1 MAKAKKTGKP
11 QQQKKPKK
19 SKGTYVDSAGAYCQ
33 EVIMVNEEL
42 YNEKLA
48 VINHRLDKLEQE
60 QKEANSDNVNEHK
73 EMKKEIRENA
83 DLKFAIQ
90 SLSEVVADLK
100 VTVNELNSR
109 DGVAW
114 RQTKWLIVSGV
125 IMSILGFILGQI
137 LQI

>member
-1 MAKAKKTGKP
+1 M
-11 QQQKKPKK
+11 
-19 SKGTYVDSAGAYCQ
+19 
-33 EVIMVNEEL
+33 NEEL
-42 YNEKLA
+42 YNEKFA
-48 VINHRLDKLEQE
+48 VINHRITNLEQE
-60 QKEANSDNVNEHK
+60 YKEFKRTSEKEHK
-73 EMKKEIRENA
+73 EMKQEIRENS
-83 DLKFAIQ
+83 DLKYAIQ

-100 VTVNELNSR
+100 VTVNDLNNR

>member
-60 QKEANSDNVNEHK
+60 QKEANSDNANEHK

-100 VTVNELNSR
+100 ATVNELNSK
-109 DGVAW
+109 DGKSWDRA
-114 RQTKWLIVSGV
+114 KWIVISNIIAFFLAFV
-125 IMSILGFILGQI
+125 LGKLWS
-137 LQI
+137 

>member
-1 MAKAKKTGKP
+1 
-11 QQQKKPKK
+11 
-19 SKGTYVDSAGAYCQ
+19 
-33 EVIMVNEEL
+33 MVNEEL

>member
-33 EVIMVNEEL
+33 EVIMVTEEL

-60 QKEANSDNVNEHK
+60 QKEANSDNANEHK

-90 SLSEVVADLK
+90 SLSDVVADLK
-100 VTVNELNSR
+100 VTVNELNSK
-109 DGVAW
+109 DGKAW
-114 RQTKWLIVSGV
+114 NKAKWIIISNIIAFFLAFV
-125 IMSILGFILGQI
+125 LGSMWS
-137 LQI
+137 